1 MKTNQNYRLILLLC
15 LTCHWLSPA
24 QAADYYNSNS
34 GILSIPLVK
43 VGDIFYTNVDITF
56 SSYSVGTASSPALSY
71 DTYNSL
77 NNQLSIPAVNV
88 GALTY
93 SNLVVTVAEVKKYD
107 PTTCASLAACTS
119 NTSISPPTTPSTSTI
134 YYGPAPFSNVIQA
147 SITAP
152 TLTAATSLT
161 NRSRYLI
168 SDASTA
174 STTANYLQIGST
186 YSATTG
192 YVAET
197 STLASS
203 ATYSTYLSKIF
214 QAIADTSGYFRLDSH
229 LQPNNS
235 LDFDASDGNKLK
247 FRNNFGKATPTYGYV
262 TFAYDST
269 NNTLQAKKRYTYS
282 FTSAATKQGQAT
294 AYTGAWTE
302 DTSFSAK
309 DYFVKLTTNT
319 FSLVAQANAATKL
332 YLFNSPFDLGIPS
345 FINPN
350 AIPFVTNAA
359 APFLSKTTVAE
370 VEGTSG
376 GIYRNVN
383 ATYRGQ
389 VLTPGADATTKV
401 NADAMLAS
409 IKAAVIAN
417 GEALRYDTALYTAF
431 RDRALKSKLVS
442 DSIADGTPGQNL
454 VPYVYYTNEKDSSGK
469 YHPFMVV
476 VTYGN
481 QASPNGLK
489 DIPHPP
495 GDGSSGSYPDQKVT
509 RFSNLEKYTLMIP
522 MKDYGQVSDVT
533 ENTFTSNLWLDF
545 PSTATKNVYTWADS
559 ADNGLLIDGSVIF
572 PTYNNTL
579 VPSHLAGE
587 LSASGCHVGQG
598 GGGPHCHADGYQSDL
613 SLNLYNDSD
622 YLNKTHPPLIGVGY
636 DGVALFG
643 RYRTTD
649 SALLGYSTALDG
661 FGAHNHDGIGYHYH
675 AHTNKDKPE
684 LLNYTTE
691 MHVLMKGAYIGKTN
705 SIPYFRSRTNDN
717 FNNNVYL
724 GGNVNNN
731 TPPPR

>member
-1 MKTNQNYRLILLLC
+1 MHFNQLNSTQMKTNQMCRLILLLC
-15 LTCHWLSPA
+15 LSCHWLSPA
-24 QAADYYNSNS
+24 QASDSYNSTT
-34 GILSIPLVK
+34 GLLSVPLVK
-43 VGDIFYTNVDITF
+43 VGNVFYTDVNIKF
-56 SSYSVGTASSPALSY
+56 SLIRVGAASSTSLSY
-71 DTYNSL
+71 DSYNSG
-77 NNQLSIPAVNV
+77 NNQLSIPIVYAGSQLYYNV
-88 GALTY
+88 
-93 SNLVVTVAEVKKYD
+93 VVTVDAVIKVGG
-107 PTTCASLAACTS
+107 TCATLDACATASL
-119 NTSISPPTTPSTSTI
+119 
-134 YYGPAPFSNVIQA
+134 YYGPVPFSTAIQT
-147 SITAP
+147 SITTP
-152 TLTAATSLT
+152 TLIAAATIT

-192 YVAET
+192 YTAET

-203 ATYSTYLSKIF
+203 ATYSPYLSKIF
-214 QAIADTSGYFRLDSH
+214 QAIADTSGYFRLDSY
-229 LQPNNS
+229 LQPNNA

-247 FRNNFGKATPTYGYV
+247 FRNNFGKASPTYGYV

-269 NNTLQAKKRYTYS
+269 TSTLKAKKRYTYS
-282 FTSAATKQGQAT
+282 FTSAVTNQAT

-302 DTSFSAK
+302 DTAFSAK
-309 DYFVKLTTNT
+309 DYFVKLTAGT
-319 FSLVAQANAATKL
+319 FSLVQKATDATKL

-359 APFLSKTTVAE
+359 APFLSKTMVAD
-370 VEGTSG
+370 VEGTSDN
-376 GIYRNVN
+376 IYKNVK
-383 ATYRGQ
+383 AIYRGQ

-409 IKAAVIAN
+409 IKTAVVAN

-431 RDRALKSKLVS
+431 RDRALTSKLVS
-442 DSIADGTPGQNL
+442 DSIADGAPGQNL

-495 GDGSSGSYPDQKVT
+495 GDGSSGGYPAQKVT

-522 MKDYGQVSDVT
+522 MKDYGQVSVVT

-545 PSTATKNVYTWADS
+545 PSVATKNVYTWADS
-559 ADNGLLIDGSVIF
+559 ADNGLLIDGSVMF
-572 PTYNNTL
+572 PVYNNTL

-598 GGGPHCHADGYQSDL
+598 GGGPHCHADGYQPGL
-613 SLNLYNDSD
+613 GLGLYNDSD
-622 YLNKTHPPLIGVGY
+622 YVNKTHPPLIGFGY
-636 DGVALFG
+636 DGIALFG
-643 RYRTTD
+643 RYRTTTD
-649 SALLGYSTALDG
+649 SDLLGYSTALDS
-661 FGAHNHDGIGYHYH
+661 FGAHNHNGMGYHYH
-675 AHTNKDKPE
+675 AHSSSDRPE
-684 LLNYTTE
+684 LLSYTTD
-691 MHVLMKGAYIGKTN
+691 MHVLMKGAYIGQTN
-705 SIPYFRSRTNDN
+705 SIPYFRSRTINN
-717 FNNNVYL
+717 FNNNQYL
-724 GGNVNNN
+724 GG
-731 TPPPR
+731 TPK

>member
-1 MKTNQNYRLILLLC
+1 MYRLILLLC
-15 LTCHWLSPA
+15 LTCHWLSPV
-24 QAADYYNSNS
+24 QAADSYNSS
-34 GILSIPLVK
+34 TGVLSIPLVK

-56 SSYSVGTASSPALSY
+56 SSYSVGTASSPPLSY
-71 DTYNSL
+71 DTFNLL
-77 NNQLSIPAVNV
+77 NNQLSIPSVNV
-88 GALTY
+88 GAQTY

-119 NTSISPPTTPSTSTI
+119 NTSISTPTTTSTI
-134 YYGPAPFSNVIQA
+134 YYGPAPFSNAIQA

-161 NRSRYLI
+161 NRTRYLI

-192 YVAET
+192 YTAET

-203 ATYSTYLSKIF
+203 ASYSPYLSKIF

-235 LDFDASDGNKLK
+235 LDFDATDGNKLK
-247 FRNNFGKATPTYGYV
+247 FRNNFGKAAPTYGYV

-269 NNTLQAKKRYTYS
+269 NNILQAKKRYTYS
-282 FTSAATKQGQAT
+282 FTWATTKQGQGT
-294 AYTGAWTE
+294 AYTGVWTE

-309 DYFVKLTTNT
+309 DYFVKLTAGS

-332 YLFNSPFDLGIPS
+332 YLFNSPFNLGIPS

-359 APFLSKTTVAE
+359 APFLSKTTVAD

-376 GIYRNVN
+376 AIYRSVN

-389 VLTPGADATTKV
+389 VLTPGANATTKV

-409 IKAAVIAN
+409 IKTAVVAN

-454 VPYVYYTNEKDSSGK
+454 VPYVYYTNEKDSSGN

-481 QASPNGLK
+481 QASPNGLI
-489 DIPHPP
+489 DISHPP
-495 GDGSSGSYPDQKVT
+495 GDGSSGGYPAQKVT
-509 RFSNLEKYTLMIP
+509 RFSNLENYTLMIP
-522 MKDYGQVSDVT
+522 MKDYGQVSVVT
-533 ENTFTSNLWLDF
+533 ENNFTSNLWLDM
-545 PSTATKNVYTWADS
+545 PSTNATKNVYTWADS
-559 ADNGLLIDGSVIF
+559 ADNGLLIDGSVMF
-572 PTYNNTL
+572 PAYNNTL
-579 VPSHLAGE
+579 APSHLAGE

-598 GGGPHCHADGYQSDL
+598 GGGPHCHADGYQSGL
-613 SLNLYNDSD
+613 GLGLYNDSD

-643 RYRTTD
+643 RYRTTTD
-649 SALLGYSTALDG
+649 SALLGYSTALDA

-675 AHTNKDKPE
+675 AHTSTDKPE

-705 SIPYFRSRTNDN
+705 NIPYFRSRTNN
-717 FNNNVYL
+717 NINNNVYF

-731 TPPPR
+731 NPPPAR

>member
-1 MKTNQNYRLILLLC
+1 MKTNQMCRLILLLC
-15 LTCHWLSPA
+15 LACHWLSPA
-24 QAADYYNSNS
+24 QAADSYNSTT
-34 GILSIPLVK
+34 GLLSVPLVK
-43 VGDIFYTNVDITF
+43 VGNVFYTDVNIQF
-56 SSYSVGTASSPALSY
+56 SLISVGVASSTVLSY
-71 DTYNSL
+71 DSYNSD
-77 NNQLSIPAVNV
+77 NNQLSIPIVYVGSQLYYNV
-88 GALTY
+88 
-93 SNLVVTVAEVKKYD
+93 VVTVGTVIKVGG
-107 PTTCASLAACTS
+107 TCSTLAGCSTASL
-119 NTSISPPTTPSTSTI
+119 
-134 YYGPAPFSNVIQA
+134 YYGAAPFSSAILT

-152 TLTAATSLT
+152 TLTAAATIT

-192 YVAET
+192 YVAQAG
-197 STLASS
+197 TLVSS
-203 ATYSTYLSKIF
+203 SVTYSPYLSKIF

-229 LQPNNS
+229 LQPNNA
-235 LDFDASDGNKLK
+235 LDFDSTDSNKLK
-247 FRNNFGKATPTYGYV
+247 FRNNFGKASPTYGYV
-262 TFAYDST
+262 TFAYDKD
-269 NNTLQAKKRYTYS
+269 NNILQAKKRYTYS
-282 FTSAATKQGQAT
+282 FTSAVTTQAT
-294 AYTGAWTE
+294 YYTGAWTE
-302 DTSFSAK
+302 DTAFSAK
-309 DYFVKLTTNT
+309 DYYVKLTAGT
-319 FSLVAQANAATKL
+319 FSLVQQATGATKL

-359 APFLSKTTVAE
+359 APFLSKVAVAS

-376 GIYRNVN
+376 GIYRSVN
-383 ATYRGQ
+383 ATYKGQ
-389 VLTPGADATTKV
+389 VLTAGADATTKV

-409 IKAAVIAN
+409 IKTAVVAN

-431 RDRALKSKLVS
+431 RDRALTSKLVS
-442 DSIADGTPGQNL
+442 DSIADGAPGQNL

-495 GDGSSGSYPDQKVT
+495 GDGSGGYPTSKVT
-509 RFSNLEKYTLMIP
+509 RFSNLENYVLMIP
-522 MKDYGQVSDVT
+522 MKDYGQVSAVT
-533 ENTFTSNLWLDF
+533 DNTFTSNLWLDV
-545 PSTATKNVYTWADS
+545 PGTTATQNVYTWADS
-559 ADNGLLIDGSVIF
+559 ADNGLLIDGSVMF
-572 PTYNNTL
+572 PAYNNTL

-598 GGGPHCHADGYQSDL
+598 GGGPHCHADGYQSGL
-613 SLNLYNDSD
+613 GLGLYNDSD

-636 DGVALFG
+636 DGIALFG
-643 RYRTTD
+643 RYRTTTD

-661 FGAHNHDGIGYHYH
+661 FGGHNHDGIGYHYH
-675 AHTNKDKPE
+675 AHSSNDKPE
-684 LLNYTTE
+684 LLNYTTD

-705 SIPYFRSRTNDN
+705 SIPYFRSRTNNN

-724 GGNVNNN
+724 GGTV
-731 TPPPR
+731 R

>member
-309 DYFVKLTTNT
+309 DYYVKLTAGV
-319 FSLVAQANAATKL
+319 FSLVAPANAATQL
-332 YLFNSPFDLGIPS
+332 YLFNSPFNLGIPS

-442 DSIADGTPGQNL
+442 DSIADGVPGQNL

>member
-77 NNQLSIPAVNV
+77 SNQLSIPAVNV

-309 DYFVKLTTNT
+309 DYFVKLTNNT

-332 YLFNSPFDLGIPS
+332 NLFNSPFDLGIPS

-409 IKAAVIAN
+409 IKAAVVAN

-442 DSIADGTPGQNL
+442 DSIADGVPGQNL